1 MVRFDCEKPVK
12 HVALISDEVASSHCY
27 LERERETETGQVCA
41 HEKWR
46 VWAHERKMRQREC
59 TRVSETNLKQGDF
72 NHIRD
77 SLTI

>member
-1 MVRFDCEKPVK
+1 MLLR
-12 HVALISDEVASSHCY
+12 
-27 LERERETETGQVCA
+27 ERERETETGQVCA